1 MKKYWGI
8 DKRSENVNFLQGRA
22 GKNQTTPK

>member
-1 MKKYWGI
+1 MKKYWSI